1 MVKAGIHTAAD
12 FAERPQEWVQER
24 MGIIGVRTW
33 MELRGIPVIVEEERE
48 RRQTICTSRSFA
60 DMISDLEELS
70 LRVSDFAA
78 ICARKLRDE
87 GSVAGTVGVFLMSN
101 RFRDDLEQYFPQDL
115 ERFDV
120 PTSNTSDIVS
130 AALRIT
136 KRIYRGG
143 IRYKKAGVIVMDIKD
158 GRYVQPDLFD
168 ERKQEREKN
177 DRISRIMDEVN
188 VTGRQYLRLAVQRP
202 GHYADGIRMEHRSQR
217 FSTDWSELMEI
228 H

>member
-1 MVKAGIHTAAD
+1 
-12 FAERPQEWVQER
+12 
-24 MGIIGVRTW
+24 
-33 MELRGIPVIVEEERE
+33 
-48 RRQTICTSRSFA
+48 
-60 DMISDLEELS
+60 
-70 LRVSDFAA
+70 
-78 ICARKLRDE
+78 
-87 GSVAGTVGVFLMSN
+87 
-101 RFRDDLEQYFPQDL
+101 
-115 ERFDV
+115 
-120 PTSNTSDIVS
+120 
-130 AALRIT
+130 
-136 KRIYRGG
+136 
-143 IRYKKAGVIVMDIKD
+143 MDIKD